1 MVTVNKKSA
10 AVIAGIVLLLMQ
22 SPMPAWA
29 QEAVSGSEPNN
40 VVDASDN
47 KFGRLEDL
55 DLGGSNQ
62 PSATK
67 DDLLASRKQYK
78 ENLKKYNKDLKK
90 AESEYDKLK
99 ELVDKAIEESG
110 QRTTQIDKIDREIED
125 LNGKDDSESEK
136 EFNRLIQEKEKLD
149 LQRETIE
156 KTLTEDTE
164 KLKVEEKKKEEYGR
178 YVKNTEGQIS
188 SVNEQLKSLGVNID
202 DLDAEENNGQ
212 EETIKPDSPAQAPRT
227 ESDTTVDAPNDSTK
241 SKEEV
246 EKSIPEV
253 KSPETKVTEEKAV
266 QEKDSVQT
274 KPKDSKVDS
283 RSSDNKFA
291 SSEYR
296 SSQVESL
303 ESKKSK
309 AKSVEAESTPS
320 SSVAAHS
327 AESSVT
333 PFAPVSEPKVVPQNA
348 ASKETPAVS
357 VENSQNASA
366 VSPESA
372 VPAASA
378 NVITPAAPV
387 APVTHSASAA
397 PVAAQPASP
406 TSNPAESESNN
417 ASSSGKS
424 DSQNNEED
432 KKDENAESEE
442 VKEDSKA
449 VEEADKL
456 SEAKSNSAKAPSN
469 NNNLVVAGAVVG
481 TMAIGGSAAAGIYMS
496 RGGKIRFSK

>member
-29 QEAVSGSEPNN
+29 QEAVNSE
-40 VVDASDN
+40 VTQASDSDF
-47 KFGRLEDL
+47 KSLGQL

-62 PSATK
+62 PPATK
-67 DDLLASRKQYK
+67 EDLLASRKQYK

-90 AESEYDKLK
+90 AESEYNKFK
-99 ELVDKAIEESG
+99 ELVDNAIKESG
-110 QRTTQIDKIDREIED
+110 QRTTQIDEIDKEID
-125 LNGKDDSESEK
+125 ALNGKDDSESEK

-149 LQRETIE
+149 LQRKTIE

-164 KLKVEEKKKEEYGR
+164 KLKVEENKKEEYGR

-202 DLDAEENNGQ
+202 ELDAEENNSQ
-212 EETIKPDSPAQAPRT
+212 EETIKPDFPAPAPRT
-227 ESDTTVDAPNDSTK
+227 ESDATVDTPNDSTK

-320 SSVAAHS
+320 SSVAARP

-348 ASKETPAVS
+348 TSKETPAAS
-357 VENSQNASA
+357 VENSQNAST
-366 VSPESA
+366 VSTASDVTA
-372 VPAASA
+372 ASTNVSTPAAS
-378 NVITPAAPV
+378 V
-387 APVTHSASAA
+387 APATHAASPA

-406 TSNPAESESNN
+406 VSHPAESEANN
-417 ASSSGKS
+417 ASSSEKA
-424 DSQNNEED
+424 DAQNNEEN
-432 KKDENAESEE
+432 KKDENTENED

-456 SEAKSNSAKAPSN
+456 SEAKSDNSKAPSN

>member
-29 QEAVSGSEPNN
+29 SDAVNSD
-40 VVDASDN
+40 VTQASDSDF
-47 KFGRLEDL
+47 KSLGQL

-62 PSATK
+62 PPATK
-67 DDLLASRKQYK
+67 EDLLASRKQYK

-90 AESEYDKLK
+90 AESEYNKFK
-99 ELVDKAIEESG
+99 ELVDNAIKESG
-110 QRTTQIDKIDREIED
+110 QRTTQIDEIDKEID
-125 LNGKDDSESEK
+125 ALNGKDDSESEK

-149 LQRETIE
+149 IQRKTIE

-164 KLKVEEKKKEEYGR
+164 KLKVEENKKEEYGR

-202 DLDAEENNGQ
+202 DLDKEENKVQ
-212 EETIKPDSPAQAPRT
+212 EETMKPDSPAPAPRT

-253 KSPETKVTEEKAV
+253 KSPETKVTEEKAT

-320 SSVAAHS
+320 SSVAARP

-348 ASKETPAVS
+348 TSKETPAAS
-357 VENSQNASA
+357 VENSQNASTVSTASDVTA
-366 VSPESA
+366 VSAASTN
-372 VPAASA
+372 VSTPAAS
-378 NVITPAAPV
+378 V
-387 APVTHSASAA
+387 APATHAASPA

-406 TSNPAESESNN
+406 VSHPAESEANN
-417 ASSSGKS
+417 ASSSEKA
-424 DSQNNEED
+424 DTQNNEEN
-432 KKDENAESEE
+432 KKDENTENED
-442 VKEDSKA
+442 VKEDSKT

-456 SEAKSNSAKAPSN
+456 SEAKSDNSKAPSN

>member
-29 QEAVSGSEPNN
+29 SDAVNSD
-40 VVDASDN
+40 VTQASDSDF
-47 KFGRLEDL
+47 KSLGQL

-62 PSATK
+62 PPATK
-67 DDLLASRKQYK
+67 EDLLASRKQYK

-90 AESEYDKLK
+90 AESEYNKFK
-99 ELVDKAIEESG
+99 ELVDNAIKESG
-110 QRTTQIDKIDREIED
+110 QRTTQIDEIDKEID
-125 LNGKDDSESEK
+125 ALNGKDDSESEK

-149 LQRETIE
+149 LQRKTIE

-164 KLKVEEKKKEEYGR
+164 KLKVEENKKEEYGR

-202 DLDAEENNGQ
+202 ELDKEENKVQ
-212 EETIKPDSPAQAPRT
+212 EETMKHDSPVPAPRT

-253 KSPETKVTEEKAV
+253 KSPETKVNEEKAV

-274 KPKDSKVDS
+274 QPKDSKVDS

-296 SSQVESL
+296 SSQAESL

-333 PFAPVSEPKVVPQNA
+333 PFVPVSEPKVIPQNA
-348 ASKETPAVS
+348 TSKETPAAS

-366 VSPESA
+366 VSPSSDVTA
-372 VPAASA
+372 ASAASA
-378 NVITPAAPV
+378 NVSTPAAAV

-397 PVAAQPASP
+397 PAAAQPVSP
-406 TSNPAESESNN
+406 VSHPVESEANN
-417 ASSSGKS
+417 ASNSEKV
-424 DSQNNEED
+424 DAQNTEED
-432 KKDENAESEE
+432 KKDENTENED

-456 SEAKSNSAKAPSN
+456 SEAKSDNAKAPSN

>member
-1 MVTVNKKSA
+1 MVTVKKKSA

-29 QEAVSGSEPNN
+29 SDAVNSD
-40 VVDASDN
+40 VTQASDSDF
-47 KFGRLEDL
+47 KSLGQL

-62 PSATK
+62 PPATK
-67 DDLLASRKQYK
+67 EDLLASRKQYK

-90 AESEYDKLK
+90 AESEYNKFK
-99 ELVDKAIEESG
+99 ELVDNAIKESG
-110 QRTTQIDKIDREIED
+110 QRTTQIDEIDKEID
-125 LNGKDDSESEK
+125 ALNGKDDSESKK

-149 LQRETIE
+149 LQRKTIE

-164 KLKVEEKKKEEYGR
+164 KLKVEENKKEEYGR

-212 EETIKPDSPAQAPRT
+212 EETIKPDSPAPAPRT

-253 KSPETKVTEEKAV
+253 KSPETKVAEEKAV

-274 KPKDSKVDS
+274 QPKDSKVDS

-320 SSVAAHS
+320 SSVAARP

-333 PFAPVSEPKVVPQNA
+333 PFAPVSEPKVIPQNA
-348 ASKETPAVS
+348 TSKETPAAS
-357 VENSQNASA
+357 VENSQNAST
-366 VSPESA
+366 VSTASDVTA
-372 VPAASA
+372 ASTNVSTPAASVA
-378 NVITPAAPV
+378 PATHAASPAPV
-387 APVTHSASAA
+387 AVK
-397 PVAAQPASP
+397 PASP
-406 TSNPAESESNN
+406 VSHPAESEANN
-417 ASSSGKS
+417 ASSSEKA
-424 DSQNNEED
+424 DAQNNEEN
-432 KKDENAESEE
+432 KKDENTENED

-456 SEAKSNSAKAPSN
+456 SEAKSDNSKAPSN

>member
-1 MVTVNKKSA
+1 
-10 AVIAGIVLLLMQ
+10 
-22 SPMPAWA
+22 MPAWA
-29 QEAVSGSEPNN
+29 QEAVNSE
-40 VVDASDN
+40 VTQASDSDF
-47 KFGRLEDL
+47 KSLGQL

-62 PSATK
+62 PPATK
-67 DDLLASRKQYK
+67 EDLLASRKQYK

-90 AESEYDKLK
+90 AESEYNKFK
-99 ELVDKAIEESG
+99 ELVDNAIKESG
-110 QRTTQIDKIDREIED
+110 QRTTQIDEIDKEID
-125 LNGKDDSESEK
+125 ALNGKDDSESEK

-149 LQRETIE
+149 LQRKTIE

-164 KLKVEEKKKEEYGR
+164 KLKVEENKKEEYGR

-202 DLDAEENNGQ
+202 ELDAEENNSQ
-212 EETIKPDSPAQAPRT
+212 EETIKPDSPASAPRT
-227 ESDTTVDAPNDSTK
+227 ESDATVDTPNDSTK

-253 KSPETKVTEEKAV
+253 KSPDTKVTEEKAV

-274 KPKDSKVDS
+274 QPKDSKVDS

-309 AKSVEAESTPS
+309 AKSVEAESTTS
-320 SSVAAHS
+320 SSVAARP

-348 ASKETPAVS
+348 ETPAAS
-357 VENSQNASA
+357 VENSQNAST
-366 VSPESA
+366 VSTASDVTA
-372 VPAASA
+372 ASTNVSTPAAS
-378 NVITPAAPV
+378 V
-387 APVTHSASAA
+387 APATHAASPA

-406 TSNPAESESNN
+406 VSHPAESEANN
-417 ASSSGKS
+417 ASSSEKA
-424 DSQNNEED
+424 DAQNNEEN
-432 KKDENAESEE
+432 KKDENTENED
-442 VKEDSKA
+442 VKEDSKT

-456 SEAKSNSAKAPSN
+456 SEAKSDNSKAPSN

>member
-1 MVTVNKKSA
+1 MVTVKKKSA

-29 QEAVSGSEPNN
+29 SDAVNSD
-40 VVDASDN
+40 VTQASDSDF
-47 KFGRLEDL
+47 KSLGQL

-62 PSATK
+62 PPATK
-67 DDLLASRKQYK
+67 EDLLASRKQYK

-90 AESEYDKLK
+90 AESEYNKFK
-99 ELVDKAIEESG
+99 ELVDNAIKESG
-110 QRTTQIDKIDREIED
+110 QRTTQIDEIDKEID
-125 LNGKDDSESEK
+125 ALNGKDDSESEK

-149 LQRETIE
+149 IQRKTIE

-164 KLKVEEKKKEEYGR
+164 KLKVEENKKEEYGR

-202 DLDAEENNGQ
+202 ELDAEENNGQ
-212 EETIKPDSPAQAPRT
+212 EETIKPDSPAPAPRT
-227 ESDTTVDAPNDSTK
+227 ESDATVDTPNDSTQ

-253 KSPETKVTEEKAV
+253 KSPDTKVTEEKAV

-309 AKSVEAESTPS
+309 AKSVEAESTTS
-320 SSVAAHS
+320 SSVAARP
-327 AESSVT
+327 AEPSVT

-348 ASKETPAVS
+348 TSKETPAVS
-357 VENSQNASA
+357 VENSQNASTVSTASDVTA
-366 VSPESA
+366 VSTNVST
-372 VPAASA
+372 PAAS
-378 NVITPAAPV
+378 V
-387 APVTHSASAA
+387 APATHAASPA

-406 TSNPAESESNN
+406 VSHPAESEANN
-417 ASSSGKS
+417 ASSSEKV
-424 DSQNNEED
+424 DAQNNEEN
-432 KKDENAESEE
+432 KKDENTENED

-456 SEAKSNSAKAPSN
+456 SEAKSDNSKAPSN

>member
-10 AVIAGIVLLLMQ
+10 ALIAGIVLLLMQ

-29 QEAVSGSEPNN
+29 SDAVNSD
-40 VVDASDN
+40 VTQASDSDF
-47 KFGRLEDL
+47 KSLGQL

-62 PSATK
+62 PPATK
-67 DDLLASRKQYK
+67 EDLLASRKQYK

-90 AESEYDKLK
+90 AESEYNKFK
-99 ELVDKAIEESG
+99 ELVDNAIKESG
-110 QRTTQIDKIDREIED
+110 QRTTQIDEIDKEID
-125 LNGKDDSESEK
+125 ALNGKDDSESEK

-149 LQRETIE
+149 LQRKTIE

-164 KLKVEEKKKEEYGR
+164 KLKVEENKKEEYGR

-202 DLDAEENNGQ
+202 ELDKEENKVQ
-212 EETIKPDSPAQAPRT
+212 EETMKHDSPVPAPRT
-227 ESDTTVDAPNDSTK
+227 ESDTTVDTPNDSTQ
-241 SKEEV
+241 SKEEA

-253 KSPETKVTEEKAV
+253 KSPETKVNEEKAT

-274 KPKDSKVDS
+274 QPKDSKVDS

-320 SSVAAHS
+320 SSVAARP

-333 PFAPVSEPKVVPQNA
+333 PFAPVSEPKVVPQNVT
-348 ASKETPAVS
+348 SKSTPADS
-357 VENSQNASA
+357 VENSQNASS
-366 VSPESA
+366 VSSESA
-372 VPAASA
+372 VSAASAASA
-378 NVITPAAPV
+378 NVSTPAAH
-387 APVTHSASAA
+387 AASPA
-397 PVAAQPASP
+397 PVAAQPVSP
-406 TSNPAESESNN
+406 VSHPAESEANN
-417 ASSSGKS
+417 ASSSEKV
-424 DSQNNEED
+424 DAQNNEEN
-432 KKDENAESEE
+432 KKDENTENGD

-456 SEAKSNSAKAPSN
+456 SEAKSDNSKASSN

>member
-29 QEAVSGSEPNN
+29 SDAVNSD
-40 VVDASDN
+40 VTQASDSDF
-47 KFGRLEDL
+47 KSLGQL

-62 PSATK
+62 PPATK
-67 DDLLASRKQYK
+67 EDLLASRKQYK

-90 AESEYDKLK
+90 AESEYNKFK
-99 ELVDKAIEESG
+99 ELVDNAIKESG
-110 QRTTQIDKIDREIED
+110 QRTTQIDEIDKEID
-125 LNGKDDSESEK
+125 ALNGKDDSESEK

-149 LQRETIE
+149 IQRKTIE

-164 KLKVEEKKKEEYGR
+164 KLKVEENKKEEYGR

-202 DLDAEENNGQ
+202 ELDKEENKAQ
-212 EETIKPDSPAQAPRT
+212 EETIKPDSPAPAPRT
-227 ESDTTVDAPNDSTK
+227 ESDATVDTPNDSTK

-274 KPKDSKVDS
+274 QPKDSKVDS

-309 AKSVEAESTPS
+309 AKSVEAESTTS
-320 SSVAAHS
+320 SSVAARP

-348 ASKETPAVS
+348 TSKETPAVS
-357 VENSQNASA
+357 VENSQNAST
-366 VSPESA
+366 VSPASA
-372 VPAASA
+372 VPAVSAASA
-378 NVITPAAPV
+378 NVSTPAAPV

-397 PVAAQPASP
+397 PAAAQPASP
-406 TSNPAESESNN
+406 VSHPAESEANN
-417 ASSSGKS
+417 ASSSEKS

-442 VKEDSKA
+442 VKEDSKT
-449 VEEADKL
+449 VDETNKL
-456 SEAKSNSAKAPSN
+456 SEAKSDNSKAPSN
-469 NNNLVVAGAVVG
+469 NNNLVIAGAVVG

>member
-47 KFGRLEDL
+47 KFGKLEDL
-55 DLGGSNQ
+55 DFG
-62 PSATK
+62 AK
-67 DDLLASRKQYK
+67 DPETQDELIGSRKSAK
-78 ENLKKYNKDLKK
+78 NNLKIYEN
-90 AESEYDKLK
+90 KLK
-99 ELVDKAIEESG
+99 ELEIKVKTLNELVKKELEDSNNKTDKIEELEHRMESASESDFDRLNG
-110 QRTTQIDKIDREIED
+110 EKIKLEAERKNIENNLSDNDKKLNSADED
-125 LNGKDDSESEK
+125 LRKYN
-136 EFNRLIQEKEKLD
+136 IY
-149 LQRETIE
+149 LQNARQQVAEYE
-156 KTLTEDTE
+156 R
-164 KLKVEEKKKEEYGR
+164 KLKD
-178 YVKNTEGQIS
+178 NF
-188 SVNEQLKSLGVNID
+188 GVNID
-202 DLDAEENNGQ
+202 ELDAEENNGQ
-212 EETIKPDSPAQAPRT
+212 EETIKPDSPAPAPRT

-253 KSPETKVTEEKAV
+253 KSPDTKVTEEKAV

-274 KPKDSKVDS
+274 QPKDSKVDS

-320 SSVAAHS
+320 SSVAARP

-333 PFAPVSEPKVVPQNA
+333 PFAPVSEPKVIPQNA
-348 ASKETPAVS
+348 TSKETPAAS
-357 VENSQNASA
+357 VENSQNAST
-366 VSPESA
+366 VSTASDVTA
-372 VPAASA
+372 ASTNVSTPAAS
-378 NVITPAAPV
+378 V
-387 APVTHSASAA
+387 APATHAASPA

-406 TSNPAESESNN
+406 VSHPAESEANN
-417 ASSSGKS
+417 ASSSEKA
-424 DSQNNEED
+424 DAQNNEEN
-432 KKDENAESEE
+432 KKDENTENED

-456 SEAKSNSAKAPSN
+456 SEAKSDNSKAPSN

>member
-47 KFGRLEDL
+47 KFGKLEDL
-55 DLGGSNQ
+55 DLG
-62 PSATK
+62 AK
-67 DDLLASRKQYK
+67 DPETQDELLSSRKSAK
-78 ENLKKYNKDLKK
+78 NNLKIYEN
-90 AESEYDKLK
+90 KLK
-99 ELVDKAIEESG
+99 ELEIKVKTLNELVKKELEDSNNKTDKIEELEHRMESASES
-110 QRTTQIDKIDREIED
+110 DFDR
-125 LNGKDDSESEK
+125 LNGEK
-136 EFNRLIQEKEKLD
+136 IK
-149 LQRETIE
+149 
-156 KTLTEDTE
+156 
-164 KLKVEEKKKEEYGR
+164 
-178 YVKNTEGQIS
+178 
-188 SVNEQLKSLGVNID
+188 
-202 DLDAEENNGQ
+202 LDAERKNIENNLRDNTKKLNSAEEDLRKYNIYSQNARQQVAEYERKLKDNFGVDINDLNKEENKVQ
-212 EETIKPDSPAQAPRT
+212 EETMKPDSPTPVPRT
-227 ESDTTVDAPNDSTK
+227 ESDTTVDTPNDSTK
-241 SKEEV
+241 SKKEV

-253 KSPETKVTEEKAV
+253 KSPDTKVIEEKAA

-274 KPKDSKVDS
+274 QPKDSKVDS

-309 AKSVEAESTPS
+309 AKSVEVESTTS
-320 SSVAAHS
+320 SSVAARP

-333 PFAPVSEPKVVPQNA
+333 PFAPVSESKVIPQNA
-348 ASKETPAVS
+348 TSKEIPAAS
-357 VENSQNASA
+357 VGNSQNASA
-366 VSPESA
+366 VSPASD
-372 VPAASA
+372 VSAASA
-378 NVITPAAPV
+378 NVST
-387 APVTHSASAA
+387 TAS
-397 PVAAQPASP
+397 VAAQTASP
-406 TSNPAESESNN
+406 VSHPAESEANN
-417 ASSSGKS
+417 ASSSEKS
-424 DSQNNEED
+424 DSQNTEED
-432 KKDENAESEE
+432 KKDENTENEE

-456 SEAKSNSAKAPSN
+456 SEAKSDNAKAPSN

>member
-29 QEAVSGSEPNN
+29 QEAVNSE
-40 VVDASDN
+40 VTQASDSDF
-47 KFGRLEDL
+47 KSLGQL

-62 PSATK
+62 PPATK
-67 DDLLASRKQYK
+67 EDLLASRKQYK

-90 AESEYDKLK
+90 AESEYNKFK
-99 ELVDKAIEESG
+99 ELVDNAIKESG
-110 QRTTQIDKIDREIED
+110 QRTTQIDEIDKEID
-125 LNGKDDSESEK
+125 ALNGKDDSESEK

-149 LQRETIE
+149 LQRKTIE

-164 KLKVEEKKKEEYGR
+164 KLKVEENKKEEYGR

-202 DLDAEENNGQ
+202 ELDAEENNGQ
-212 EETIKPDSPAQAPRT
+212 EETIKPDSPAPAPRT

-253 KSPETKVTEEKAV
+253 KSPDTKVAEEKAV
-266 QEKDSVQT
+266 QEKDPVQT

-320 SSVAAHS
+320 SSVAARP

-348 ASKETPAVS
+348 TSKETPAAS
-357 VENSQNASA
+357 VENSQNASSVSATPA
-366 VSPESA
+366 VSAASTN
-372 VPAASA
+372 VSTPAASIA
-378 NVITPAAPV
+378 PA
-387 APVTHSASAA
+387 THAASPA

-406 TSNPAESESNN
+406 VSHPAESEANN
-417 ASSSGKS
+417 ASSSEKV
-424 DSQNNEED
+424 DAKNNEED
-432 KKDENAESEE
+432 KKDENTENED

-449 VEEADKL
+449 VEESDKL
-456 SEAKSNSAKAPSN
+456 SEAKSDNSKAPSN

>member
-29 QEAVSGSEPNN
+29 QDAVSSE
-40 VVDASDN
+40 VTQASDSDF
-47 KFGRLEDL
+47 KPLGQL
-55 DLGGSNQ
+55 DFGGSSQ
-62 PSATK
+62 PPATK
-67 DDLLASRKQYK
+67 EDLLASRKQYK
-78 ENLKKYNKDLKK
+78 ENLKKNNEDLKK
-90 AESEYDKLK
+90 AESEYNKLK
-99 ELVDKAIEESG
+99 ELVNNAIEESG
-110 QRTTQIDKIDREIED
+110 QRTTQIDEIDKEID
-125 LNGKDDSESEK
+125 ALNGKDDSESEK

-149 LQRETIE
+149 LQRKTIE

-164 KLKVEEKKKEEYGR
+164 KLKVEENKKEEYGR

-202 DLDAEENNGQ
+202 ELDKEENKVQ
-212 EETIKPDSPAQAPRT
+212 EETMKHDSPAPAPRT

-274 KPKDSKVDS
+274 QPKDSKVDS
-283 RSSDNKFA
+283 RSSGNKFA

-309 AKSVEAESTPS
+309 ANSVEAESAPS
-320 SSVAAHS
+320 SSVASHPE
-327 AESSVT
+327 ESSVEHET
-333 PFAPVSEPKVVPQNA
+333 PAAESQVIPQNA
-348 ASKETPAVS
+348 ASKETHAAS
-357 VENSQNASA
+357 VENSQNAPA
-366 VSPESA
+366 V
-372 VPAASA
+372 
-378 NVITPAAPV
+378 
-387 APVTHSASAA
+387 SAA
-397 PVAAQPASP
+397 PSAAQPASKP
-406 TSNPAESESNN
+406 ASKPAEAEANN
-417 ASSSGKS
+417 ASSSEKV
-424 DSQNNEED
+424 DAKNNEED
-432 KKDENAESEE
+432 KKDENTENED

-456 SEAKSNSAKAPSN
+456 SEAKSDNAKAPSN

>member
-29 QEAVSGSEPNN
+29 SDAVNSD
-40 VVDASDN
+40 VTQASDSDF
-47 KFGRLEDL
+47 KSLGQL

-62 PSATK
+62 PPATK
-67 DDLLASRKQYK
+67 EDLLASRKQYK

-90 AESEYDKLK
+90 AESEYNKFK
-99 ELVDKAIEESG
+99 ELVDNAIKESG
-110 QRTTQIDKIDREIED
+110 QRTTQIDEIDKEID
-125 LNGKDDSESEK
+125 ALNGKDDSESEK

-149 LQRETIE
+149 IQRKTIE

-164 KLKVEEKKKEEYGR
+164 KLKVEENKKEEYGR

-202 DLDAEENNGQ
+202 ELDAEENNGQ
-212 EETIKPDSPAQAPRT
+212 EETIKPDSPAPAPRT
-227 ESDTTVDAPNDSTK
+227 ESDATVDTPNDSTK

-274 KPKDSKVDS
+274 QPKDSKVDS

-309 AKSVEAESTPS
+309 AKSVEAESTTS
-320 SSVAAHS
+320 SSVAARP

-348 ASKETPAVS
+348 TSKETPAVS
-357 VENSQNASA
+357 VENSQNAST
-366 VSPESA
+366 VSPASA
-372 VPAASA
+372 VPAVSAASA
-378 NVITPAAPV
+378 NVSTPAAPV

-397 PVAAQPASP
+397 PAAAQPASP
-406 TSNPAESESNN
+406 VSHPAESEANN
-417 ASSSGKS
+417 ASSSEKS

-432 KKDENAESEE
+432 KKRR
-442 VKEDSKA
+442 KCRK
-449 VEEADKL
+449 
-456 SEAKSNSAKAPSN
+456 
-469 NNNLVVAGAVVG
+469 
-481 TMAIGGSAAAGIYMS
+481 
-496 RGGKIRFSK
+496 

>member
-29 QEAVSGSEPNN
+29 QEAVNSE
-40 VVDASDN
+40 VTQASDSDF
-47 KFGRLEDL
+47 KSLGQL

-62 PSATK
+62 PPATK
-67 DDLLASRKQYK
+67 EDLLASRKQYK

-90 AESEYDKLK
+90 AESEYNKFK
-99 ELVDKAIEESG
+99 ELVDNAIKESG
-110 QRTTQIDKIDREIED
+110 QRTTQIDEIDKEID
-125 LNGKDDSESEK
+125 ALNGKDDSESEK

-149 LQRETIE
+149 LQRKTIE

-164 KLKVEEKKKEEYGR
+164 KLKVEENKKEEYGR

-202 DLDAEENNGQ
+202 ELDAEENNSQ
-212 EETIKPDSPAQAPRT
+212 EETIKPDSPASAPRT
-227 ESDTTVDAPNDSTK
+227 ESDATVDTPNDSTK

-253 KSPETKVTEEKAV
+253 KSPDTKVTEEKAV

-274 KPKDSKVDS
+274 QPKDSKVDS

-309 AKSVEAESTPS
+309 AKSVEAESTTS
-320 SSVAAHS
+320 SSVAARP

-348 ASKETPAVS
+348 TSKETPAAS
-357 VENSQNASA
+357 VENSQNAST
-366 VSPESA
+366 VSTASDVTA
-372 VPAASA
+372 ASTNVSTPAAS
-378 NVITPAAPV
+378 V
-387 APVTHSASAA
+387 APATHAASPA

-406 TSNPAESESNN
+406 VSHPAESEANN
-417 ASSSGKS
+417 ASSSEKA
-424 DSQNNEED
+424 DAQNNEEN
-432 KKDENAESEE
+432 KKDENTENED
-442 VKEDSKA
+442 VKEDSKT

-456 SEAKSNSAKAPSN
+456 SEAKSDNSKAPSN

>member
-10 AVIAGIVLLLMQ
+10 ALIAGIVLLLMQ

-29 QEAVSGSEPNN
+29 SDAVNSD
-40 VVDASDN
+40 VTQASDSDF
-47 KFGRLEDL
+47 KSLGQL

-62 PSATK
+62 PPATK
-67 DDLLASRKQYK
+67 EDLLASRKQYK

-90 AESEYDKLK
+90 AESEYNKFK
-99 ELVDKAIEESG
+99 ELVDNAIKESG
-110 QRTTQIDKIDREIED
+110 QRTTQIDEIDKEID
-125 LNGKDDSESEK
+125 ALNGKDDSESEK

-149 LQRETIE
+149 LQRKTIE

-164 KLKVEEKKKEEYGR
+164 KLKVEENKKEEYGR

-202 DLDAEENNGQ
+202 DLDAEENNVQ
-212 EETIKPDSPAQAPRT
+212 EETIKPDSPAPAPRT
-227 ESDTTVDAPNDSTK
+227 ESDATVDTPNDSTK

-253 KSPETKVTEEKAV
+253 KSPDTKVTEEKAV

-309 AKSVEAESTPS
+309 AKSVEAESTTS
-320 SSVAAHS
+320 SSVAARP

-333 PFAPVSEPKVVPQNA
+333 PFVPVSEPKVIPQNA
-348 ASKETPAVS
+348 TSKETPAAS
-357 VENSQNASA
+357 VENSQNAST
-366 VSPESA
+366 VSSESA
-372 VPAASA
+372 VSAASA
-378 NVITPAAPV
+378 NVRTPDAPV

-397 PVAAQPASP
+397 PAAAHPASP
-406 TSNPAESESNN
+406 VSHPAESEANN
-417 ASSSGKS
+417 AFSSEKS
-424 DSQNNEED
+424 DSQNNEEN
-432 KKDENAESEE
+432 KKDENTENEE
-442 VKEDSKA
+442 VKEDSKT
-449 VEEADKL
+449 VDETNKL
-456 SEAKSNSAKAPSN
+456 SEAKSDNAKAPSN
-469 NNNLVVAGAVVG
+469 NNNLVIAGAVVG

>member
-47 KFGRLEDL
+47 KFGKLEDL
-55 DLGGSNQ
+55 DLG
-62 PSATK
+62 AK
-67 DDLLASRKQYK
+67 DPETQDELLSSRKSAK
-78 ENLKKYNKDLKK
+78 NNLKIYEN
-90 AESEYDKLK
+90 KLK
-99 ELVDKAIEESG
+99 ELEIKVKTLNELVKKELEDSNNKTDKIEELEHRMESASES
-110 QRTTQIDKIDREIED
+110 DFDR
-125 LNGKDDSESEK
+125 LNGEK
-136 EFNRLIQEKEKLD
+136 IK
-149 LQRETIE
+149 
-156 KTLTEDTE
+156 
-164 KLKVEEKKKEEYGR
+164 
-178 YVKNTEGQIS
+178 
-188 SVNEQLKSLGVNID
+188 
-202 DLDAEENNGQ
+202 LDAERKNIENNLRDNTKKLNSAEEDLRKYNIYSQNARQQVAEYERKLKDNFGVDINDLNKEENKVQ
-212 EETIKPDSPAQAPRT
+212 EETMKPDSPTPVPRT
-227 ESDTTVDAPNDSTK
+227 ESDTTVDTPNDSTK
-241 SKEEV
+241 SKKEV

-253 KSPETKVTEEKAV
+253 KSPDTKVTEEKAV
-266 QEKDSVQT
+266 QEKDPVQT

-309 AKSVEAESTPS
+309 AKSVEAESTTS
-320 SSVAAHS
+320 SSVAARP

-333 PFAPVSEPKVVPQNA
+333 PFVPVSEPKVIPQNA
-348 ASKETPAVS
+348 TSKETPAVS
-357 VENSQNASA
+357 VENSQNAST
-366 VSPESA
+366 VSTASDVTA
-372 VPAASA
+372 ASTNVSTPAASVA
-378 NVITPAAPV
+378 PATHAASPAPV
-387 APVTHSASAA
+387 AVK
-397 PVAAQPASP
+397 PASP
-406 TSNPAESESNN
+406 VSHPAESEANN
-417 ASSSGKS
+417 ASSSEKA
-424 DSQNNEED
+424 DAQNNEEN
-432 KKDENAESEE
+432 KKDENTENED

-456 SEAKSNSAKAPSN
+456 SEAKSDNSKAPSN

>member
-29 QEAVSGSEPNN
+29 QEAVNSE
-40 VVDASDN
+40 VTQASDSDF
-47 KFGRLEDL
+47 KSLGQL

-62 PSATK
+62 PPATK
-67 DDLLASRKQYK
+67 EDLLASRKQYK

-90 AESEYDKLK
+90 AESEYNKFK
-99 ELVDKAIEESG
+99 ELVDNAIKESG
-110 QRTTQIDKIDREIED
+110 QRTTQIDEIDKEID
-125 LNGKDDSESEK
+125 ALNGKDDSESEK

-149 LQRETIE
+149 LQRKTIE

-164 KLKVEEKKKEEYGR
+164 KLKVEENKKEEYGR

-202 DLDAEENNGQ
+202 ELDAEENNSQ
-212 EETIKPDSPAQAPRT
+212 EETIKPDSPASAPRT
-227 ESDTTVDAPNDSTK
+227 ESDATVDTPNDSTK

-253 KSPETKVTEEKAV
+253 KSPDTKVTEEKAV

-274 KPKDSKVDS
+274 QPKDSKVDS

-309 AKSVEAESTPS
+309 AKSVEAESTTS
-320 SSVAAHS
+320 SSVAARP

-348 ASKETPAVS
+348 ETTAAS
-357 VENSQNASA
+357 VENSQNAST
-366 VSPESA
+366 VSTASDVTA
-372 VPAASA
+372 ASTNVSTPAAS
-378 NVITPAAPV
+378 V
-387 APVTHSASAA
+387 APATHAASPA

-406 TSNPAESESNN
+406 VSHPAESEANN
-417 ASSSGKS
+417 ASSSEKA
-424 DSQNNEED
+424 DAQNNEEN
-432 KKDENAESEE
+432 KKDENTENED
-442 VKEDSKA
+442 VKEDSKT

-456 SEAKSNSAKAPSN
+456 SEAKSDNSKAPSN

>member
-29 QEAVSGSEPNN
+29 SDAVNSD
-40 VVDASDN
+40 VTQASDSDF
-47 KFGRLEDL
+47 KSLGQL

-62 PSATK
+62 PPATK
-67 DDLLASRKQYK
+67 EDLLASRKQYK

-90 AESEYDKLK
+90 AESEYNKFK
-99 ELVDKAIEESG
+99 ELVDNAIKESG
-110 QRTTQIDKIDREIED
+110 QRTTQIDEIDKEID
-125 LNGKDDSESEK
+125 ALNGKDDSESEK

-149 LQRETIE
+149 IQRKTIE

-164 KLKVEEKKKEEYGR
+164 KLKVEENKKEEYGR

-202 DLDAEENNGQ
+202 ELDAEENNGQ
-212 EETIKPDSPAQAPRT
+212 EETIKPDSPAPAPRT
-227 ESDTTVDAPNDSTK
+227 ESDATVDTPNDSTK

-274 KPKDSKVDS
+274 QPKDSKVDS

-309 AKSVEAESTPS
+309 AKSVEAESTTS
-320 SSVAAHS
+320 SSVAARP

-348 ASKETPAVS
+348 TSKETPAVS
-357 VENSQNASA
+357 VENSQNAST
-366 VSPESA
+366 VSPASA
-372 VPAASA
+372 VPAVSAASA
-378 NVITPAAPV
+378 NVSTPAAPV

-397 PVAAQPASP
+397 PAAAQPASP
-406 TSNPAESESNN
+406 VSHPAESEANN
-417 ASSSGKS
+417 ASSSEKS

-442 VKEDSKA
+442 VKEDSKT
-449 VEEADKL
+449 VDETNKL
-456 SEAKSNSAKAPSN
+456 SEAKSDNSKAPSN
-469 NNNLVVAGAVVG
+469 NNNLVIAGAVVG

>member
-1 MVTVNKKSA
+1 MVTVKKKSA

-29 QEAVSGSEPNN
+29 SDAVNSD
-40 VVDASDN
+40 VTQASDSDF
-47 KFGRLEDL
+47 KSLGQL

-62 PSATK
+62 PPATK
-67 DDLLASRKQYK
+67 EDLLASRKQYK

-90 AESEYDKLK
+90 AESEYNKFK
-99 ELVDKAIEESG
+99 ELVDNAIKESG
-110 QRTTQIDKIDREIED
+110 QRTTQIDEIDKEID
-125 LNGKDDSESEK
+125 ALNGKDDSESKK

-149 LQRETIE
+149 LQRKTIE

-164 KLKVEEKKKEEYGR
+164 KLKVEENKKEEYGR

-212 EETIKPDSPAQAPRT
+212 EETIKPDSPAPAPRT

-246 EKSIPEV
+246 EKFIPEV
-253 KSPETKVTEEKAV
+253 KSPETKVTEEKAA

-320 SSVAAHS
+320 SSVAARP

-348 ASKETPAVS
+348 TSKETPAAS
-357 VENSQNASA
+357 VENSQNAST
-366 VSPESA
+366 VSTASDVTA
-372 VPAASA
+372 ASTNVSTPAAS
-378 NVITPAAPV
+378 V
-387 APVTHSASAA
+387 APAIHAASPA
-397 PVAAQPASP
+397 PVAAQSASP
-406 TSNPAESESNN
+406 VSHPAESEANN
-417 ASSSGKS
+417 ASSSEKI
-424 DSQNNEED
+424 DAQNNEEN
-432 KKDENAESEE
+432 KKDENTENED

-449 VEEADKL
+449 VEESDKL
-456 SEAKSNSAKAPSN
+456 SEAKSDNSKAPSN

>member
-29 QEAVSGSEPNN
+29 SDAVNSD
-40 VVDASDN
+40 VTQASDSDF
-47 KFGRLEDL
+47 KSLGQL

-62 PSATK
+62 PPATK
-67 DDLLASRKQYK
+67 EDLLASRKQYK

-90 AESEYDKLK
+90 AESEYNKFK
-99 ELVDKAIEESG
+99 ELVDNAIKESG
-110 QRTTQIDKIDREIED
+110 QRTTQIDEIDKEID
-125 LNGKDDSESEK
+125 ALNGKDDSESEK

-149 LQRETIE
+149 IQRKTIE

-164 KLKVEEKKKEEYGR
+164 KLKVEENKKEEYGR

-202 DLDAEENNGQ
+202 ELDAEENNSQ
-212 EETIKPDSPAQAPRT
+212 EETIKPDSPAPAPRT

-309 AKSVEAESTPS
+309 AKSVEAELTPS
-320 SSVAAHS
+320 SSVAARP

-348 ASKETPAVS
+348 TSKETPAAS
-357 VENSQNASA
+357 VENSQNASSVSATPA
-366 VSPESA
+366 VSAASTN
-372 VPAASA
+372 VSTPAAS
-378 NVITPAAPV
+378 V
-387 APVTHSASAA
+387 APATHAASPA

-406 TSNPAESESNN
+406 VSHPAESEANN
-417 ASSSGKS
+417 ASSSEKI
-424 DSQNNEED
+424 DAKNNEED
-432 KKDENAESEE
+432 KKDENTENED

-449 VEEADKL
+449 VEESDKL
-456 SEAKSNSAKAPSN
+456 SEAKSDNSKAPSN